1 MRITDIELHQVR
13 IPLDPFSSDAINLYH
28 GEIFQ
33 VRTIVVLKTDTGLE
47 GLGECLSPIDDALL
61 AAVEPLRGTN
71 PCAWLGHTSLL
82 IGVAPAI
89 YDLVGQANQ
98 VPAYS
103 LFGPKIRSYV
113 PFAYWTVSQSPEKMA
128 QEVQRAVQS
137 GYTWMKYHTDSL
149 HNVIDQTKA
158 MQEVAPPGFKVHY
171 DVNFDNTVDHILEV
185 AHALAKFPVAGLIED
200 PLRTTDFDGHRI
212 LRQKCPLPIIFHHLP
227 LGGREALLGLADGY
241 MLGHDT
247 VGNAIRRAGLFEAA
261 NTPFMLQN
269 VGGAIT
275 RALILHFSVVFER
288 STLHHVTAANLWSD
302 DVVDHPFQ
310 VRGGTIQVSD
320 TPGLGVRLN
329 RERLERWKT
338 GAATPPPKALLRVQS
353 TNCGVTIFGRP
364 PRARRDTLRLEAQNI
379 PGLGEG
385 YLNQVAFDTWFD
397 DGSERF
403 AALWDRTEREL
414 VVETT
419 GA

>member
-1 MRITDIELHQVR
+1 MKITDIELHEVR
-13 IPLDPFSSDAINLYH
+13 VPSDPFNADAIHLYH
-28 GEIFQ
+28 GDDHH

-47 GLGECLSPIDDALL
+47 GLGECLNPINSSLE
-61 AAVEPLRGTN
+61 AAVESLRGTN
-71 PCAWLGHTSLL
+71 PCSWLASELL
-82 IGVAPAI
+82 IGLAPAI
-89 YDLVGQANQ
+89 YDLVGQANG
-98 VPAYS
+98 VPAYA

-113 PFAYWTVSQSPEKMA
+113 PFAYWTVSQSPDKMA
-128 QEVQRAVQS
+128 QEVQRAVQM

-158 MQEVAPPGFKVHY
+158 MQEVAPPGFKIHY
-171 DVNFDNTVDHILEV
+171 DVNFDNTVDHILEI
-185 AHALAKFPVAGLIED
+185 AHALTRFAVAGLIED
-200 PLRTTDFDGHRI
+200 PLRTTDFEGHRL
-212 LRQKCPLPIIFHHLP
+212 LRQKCPLPIILHHGQ

-241 MLGHDT
+241 MLGHAT
-247 VGNAIRRAGLFEAA
+247 IGISIRRAGMFEAV
-261 NTPFMLQN
+261 NSPFMLQN

-275 RALILHFSVVFER
+275 RALILHFSAVFER
-288 STLHHVTAANLWSD
+288 STLHHVTAANLWAD

-320 TPGLGVRLN
+320 APGLGVRLN
-329 RERLERWKT
+329 REKLELWKT
-338 GAATPPPKALLRVQS
+338 VGAVPMPKALLRVQA
-353 TNCGVTIFGRP
+353 TNCGVTVYGRP
-364 PRARRDTLRLEAQNI
+364 PRVRRDALKLEAQNI

-403 AALWDRTEREL
+403 TRLWDQSETEL

-419 GA
+419 EA